1 MESSHCVH
9 LLEQGRTHLPW
20 GVWTFHWQEGNK
32 HVPWPLTSSPYFC
45 FCMDWWVFSVSAL
58 SYPHVAIFYPNN
70 GKRKYSD
77 SNYSRKVG
85 KLKKMLNFSM
95 HCPPCRSLP
104 FLVLVL
110 LLLSFCLFWERVLH
124 IMQFR
129 LAWGT
134 RSLGP
139 CQHTWWLFSSALFQY
154 SLGYTELTFILDKQW
169 EVSESA
175 FSSQP
180 PAIQQK
186 LMPQI
191 IYLCVF
197 RRLGTA
203 FLTSCVNCLH
213 NVWQDEAV
221 ALSRIQQDSDLLG
234 FHTSTIDLKIRSCRH
249 TTHFCFLYT

>member
-1 MESSHCVH
+1 MVKENIQTQTTQEKLESW
-9 LLEQGRTHLPW
+9 R
-20 GVWTFHWQEGNK
+20 K
-32 HVPWPLTSSPYFC
+32 C
-45 FCMDWWVFSVSAL
+45 FL
-58 SYPHVAIFYPNN
+58 
-70 GKRKYSD
+70 
-77 SNYSRKVG
+77 
-85 KLKKMLNFSM
+85 FSM
-95 HCPPCRSLP
+95 HCLPCRSLP

-124 IMQFR
+124 IMQLR

-154 SLGYTELTFILDKQW
+154 SLWYTELTFILDKQW

-203 FLTSCVNCLH
+203 FLTSCVNCLY

-234 FHTSTIDLKIRSCRH
+234 FHTSTIDLKIRPCRH